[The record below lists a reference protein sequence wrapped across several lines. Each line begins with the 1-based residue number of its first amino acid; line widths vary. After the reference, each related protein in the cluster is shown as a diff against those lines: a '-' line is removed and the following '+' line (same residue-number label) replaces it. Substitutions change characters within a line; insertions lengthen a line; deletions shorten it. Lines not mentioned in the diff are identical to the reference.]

1 MPLKYAHPETLVD
14 VAWLREHLNDPTVR
28 VIEIDVDTKQ
38 YAAGHIPGAVAFH
51 WQHELQDQVTRD
63 ILSKAAFEKLLSK
76 AGIRNSDT
84 VVLYGDNH
92 NWFAAYGF
100 WLFKLYGHA
109 DVRLLNGG
117 RAKWL
122 AENDAPLTTT
132 PSEHTPSM
140 YRVAGI
146 NAVLRARLGEVLDIA
161 STKRAK
167 LVDVRSVDEY
177 TGKIIAPPGL
187 DETAQRPGRIPGARN
202 APWSLAVNAD
212 GTFKSRELLEEL
224 YLNQLGL
231 SPEQE
236 TVTYCRIGERSSH
249 TWFILQ
255 FLLGFKKVK
264 NYDGSWT
271 EYGNL
276 IGVPIER
283 DALPTPAGTQ
293 IPATPRLPANA

>member
-1 MPLKYAHPETLVD
+1 MPTPYAHPEVLVTAD
-14 VAWLREHLNDPTVR
+14 WARAHLNDPAVR
-28 VIEIDVDTKQ
+28 FVEIDVDTTQ
-38 YAAGHIPGAVAFH
+38 YAAGHLPGAVAFH
-51 WQHELQDQVTRD
+51 WQRDLQDQVTRD
-63 ILSKAAFEKLLSK
+63 IPSRAEFERILSK
-76 AGIRNSDT
+76 AGIRESDT

-109 DVRLLNGG
+109 DVRLLDGG
-117 RAKWL
+117 RARWL
-122 AENDAPLTTT
+122 ADPANPLTPT
-132 PSEHTPSM
+132 PSEHAPST

-161 STKRAK
+161 TSRRAR
-167 LVDVRSVDEY
+167 LVDVRSTDEY
-177 TGKIIAPPGL
+177 TGRVIAPPGL
-187 DETAQRPGRIPGARN
+187 DETAQRAGRIPGARN

-212 GTFKSRELLEEL
+212 GTFKSREALEDL

-231 SPEQE
+231 TPDQE
-236 TVTYCRIGERSSH
+236 TITYCRIGERSSH
-249 TWFILQ
+249 TWFVLQ
-255 FLLGFKKVK
+255 YLLGFRKVK

-283 DALPTPAGTQ
+283 DATPARAAASQ
-293 IPATPRLPANA
+293 IPAARP